1 MMKCLEYSGP
11 YTSPN
16 EFGTGSKGEILE
28 RKEQT

>member
-11 YTSPN
+11 YTSRN